1 MKIACQEG
9 LAPGKTFAERL
20 ENLARYGF
28 DGVELNGGALLER
41 AGIEERKAAL
51 KDSPVKASSICGGIT
66 PHFISTDREK
76 RRQSVESAKKMLDA
90 AAELGAVGPIGV
102 PIFRGEGNMPDLS
115 PFMTRQQLRE
125 AARKPK
131 PGRPKHYVFAYR
143 PTTKAFQLKI
153 SFAKS
158 RASRDEII
166 DALEAIVRDLRKGK

>member
-1 MKIACQEG
+1 MKISCQEG

-76 RRQSVESAKKMLDA
+76 RRQSVESAKKMLERGKSEEGKA
-90 AAELGAVGPIGV
+90 AVYPAPLSTRPPEQPELPRT
-102 PIFRGEGNMPDLS
+102 P
-115 PFMTRQQLRE
+115 
-125 AARKPK
+125 
-131 PGRPKHYVFAYR
+131 RPAPPAPTPTPSR
-143 PTTKAFQLKI
+143 P
-153 SFAKS
+153 
-158 RASRDEII
+158 RA
-166 DALEAIVRDLRKGK
+166 